1 MKLLIERCSFWPD
14 GSGSVLVSDGLVER
28 VSRDD
33 TMRAPAGAV
42 RLDAAG
48 GTLLPGL
55 VDSHCHPFE
64 LGWLKRNV
72 DLRGTGN
79 ITALRLRVS
88 GKAQRSAPGEWV
100 VGMGWDQE
108 AFSDRRFPNRW
119 DLDDITAQNPMILG
133 RVCGHIGLVNTR
145 AIEALGLEAHV
156 GDEYERDASGALTGI
171 IKERA
176 LVGAYARLPGKSA
189 ASCIA
194 DISSVE
200 VDASRLGITSLH
212 TIVSPD
218 GFKEELEAMTFLHRE
233 GRLLLK
239 HRVYVP
245 PEAIDY
251 VGRLGSRLGGEG
263 ARINGVKLY
272 ADGSLG
278 ARTAALREP
287 YSDDPANSGLLRYTE
302 EELAT
307 LANDADSKGYQVI
320 VHAIGDR
327 AVEQAIGALAPLT
340 GGGNPRR
347 HRIEHASLLPKDLR
361 SKVKKHAIRLAVQ
374 PSFIVS
380 DSWARQRL
388 GEDRAEDLYPLG
400 SLMRDGV
407 TASGG
412 SDAPVESLNPLI
424 GMWAGMVRAGYG
436 TREALDTKQA
446 VTMYTSNGASN
457 GLDSGVARLSNGVA
471 ADLTLLD
478 SDIRGMHPA
487 LLRKVA
493 VLATIVGGKLAHSY
507 TG

>member
-14 GSGSVLVSDGLVER
+14 GSGSVLVSEGLVEG
-28 VSRDD
+28 VSQDE
-33 TMRAPAGAV
+33 TLPASDGTV

-88 GKAQRSAPGEWV
+88 GKAQRSAPGDWV

-108 AFSDRRFPNRW
+108 ALSERRFPNRW
-119 DLDDITAQNPMILG
+119 DLDDITPQNPVILG

-156 GDEYERDASGALTGI
+156 SEEYERDASGTLTGI
-171 IKERA
+171 VKERA

-189 ASCIA
+189 ATCIA

-200 VDASRLGITSLH
+200 VDASKLGLTSLH
-212 TIVSPD
+212 TIVSQD
-218 GFKEELEAMTFLHRE
+218 EFKEELEALSLLQRE

-239 HRVYVP
+239 HRVYIP
-245 PEAIDY
+245 PDAVDY
-251 VGRLGSRLGGEG
+251 VGRLGSRLNSEG
-263 ARINGVKLY
+263 AKINGIKLY

-287 YSDDPANSGLLRYTE
+287 YSDDPANSGLLRYTD
-302 EELAT
+302 EELTT

-327 AVEQAIGALAPLT
+327 AVEQTIAALAPLT
-340 GGGNPRR
+340 GRGNPRR
-347 HRIEHASLLPKDLR
+347 HRIEHASLLPKELR
-361 SKVKKHAIRLAVQ
+361 SKVKKHDIRVAVQ

-380 DSWARQRL
+380 DTWARQRL
-388 GEDRAEDLYPLG
+388 GEDRTEDLYPLR
-400 SLMRDGV
+400 SLMKDGIL
-407 TASGG
+407 TSAG
-412 SDAPVESLNPLI
+412 SDAPVETLNPLI
-424 GMWAGMVRAGYG
+424 GMWAAMVRAGYG
-436 TREALDTKQA
+436 AREVLDTQQA
-446 VTMYTSNGASN
+446 VAMYTTNGASN
-457 GLDSGVARLSNGVA
+457 GHDKAVARVSAGIT

-478 SDIRGMHPA
+478 SDIRDMHPA

-493 VLATIVGGKLAHSY
+493 VLATIVGGRLAHSY
-507 TG
+507 AA